1 MAQRI
6 VIPGFRKIET
16 SGGGEGGSTN
26 YDDLTNKPSINNVP
40 LVGNLKTVD
49 LKLTDATLTE
59 EGVPADAKVVGTN
72 LTSLKKDMSSI
83 IPPDTS
89 SITLTVTNPDIKNHV
104 PSITFSREV
113 DSENEVKTIS
123 LSLTVGAVSGNVIG
137 ISGTLTKEEL
147 QELQSMKIPSTFSNE
162 SYVAFFGISK
172 TPTQYT
178 FNLILYAQDAQG
190 ELTVVNNKTQVDIP
204 ISIKSLL

>member
-16 SGGGEGGSTN
+16 SGGGEGGTTN

-40 LVGNLKTVD
+40 LVGNLSTAD
-49 LKLTDATLTE
+49 LHLTDST
-59 EGVPADAKVVGTN
+59 
-72 LTSLKKDMSSI
+72 
-83 IPPDTS
+83 DTS

-104 PSITFSREV
+104 PSITFAREV

-137 ISGTLTKEEL
+137 IAGTLTKEEL
-147 QELQSMKIPSTFSNE
+147 QKLQSMKIPSTLANE

-178 FNLILYAQDAQG
+178 FNLILYAQNEQG
-190 ELTVVNNKTQVDIP
+190 ELAVVNNKTQVAIP